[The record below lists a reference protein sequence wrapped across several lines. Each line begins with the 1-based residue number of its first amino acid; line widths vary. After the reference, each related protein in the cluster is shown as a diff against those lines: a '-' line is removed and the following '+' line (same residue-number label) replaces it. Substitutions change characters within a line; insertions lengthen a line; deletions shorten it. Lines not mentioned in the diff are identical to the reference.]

1 MSYLMSSLADIDDY
15 VNHTCVDT
23 DNSFLC
29 KCVVGFGG
37 NHRPKKELLWSF
49 TLTFLINL
57 FIYLI
62 SFLTFL
68 LFRLFVSLF
77 VSLSHFCS
85 RKGY

>member
-37 NHRPKKELLWSF
+37 NHRPKKE
-49 TLTFLINL
+49 
-57 FIYLI
+57 
-62 SFLTFL
+62 
-68 LFRLFVSLF
+68 
-77 VSLSHFCS
+77 
-85 RKGY
+85 